1 MCPGGAKEWALSEN
15 KPGRP
20 REYASDADRVRAWRA
35 RQKQETASA
44 AAEAELPTDPAE
56 AAAALAQV
64 LPLLRQEAGGALER
78 LSAVADR
85 ITGAVDLLGDPAAI
99 DAHLR
104 RAQVTAAKV
113 KADAAAEIEDLRNQL
128 DAAIDDRANADVA
141 AQAAE
146 AAAAE
151 SSTALAEAQRE
162 HAEQLQ
168 ALRVTQQ
175 QELAALADE
184 HTAVLDRW
192 QQQFDTAAAEH
203 RDQAAEQHKIIESLQ
218 ARNTELGSEIDQV
231 RTESE
236 RALAA
241 STATIARLESD
252 LAEARTAVQSE
263 RARADA
269 ARDELA
275 TTKADLAT
283 AQAQAAAARERAG
296 ELRDELGATKTDLV
310 TAQAQAATA
319 RERADELRAEL
330 ADARSASAA
339 TKDGERDTK

>member
-1 MCPGGAKEWALSEN
+1 MAEN

-56 AAAALAQV
+56 AATALAQV

-104 RAQVTAAKV
+104 RAQVTADKV
-113 KADAAAEIEDLRNQL
+113 KADAADEIEQLRNQL
-128 DAAIDDRANADVA
+128 EAALDDRANADVA

-151 SSTALAEAQRE
+151 SATALAEAQRE
-162 HAEQLQ
+162 HAEQVQ
-168 ALRVTQQ
+168 ALRVAHGE
-175 QELAALADE
+175 ELTVLAEE
-184 HTAVLDRW
+184 HAAVLDRW
-192 QQQFDTAAAEH
+192 RQEMEAAAAEH
-203 RDQAAEQHKIIESLQ
+203 RDKAAEQHELVESLRRHNADLLTQ
-218 ARNTELGSEIDQV
+218 IDQV
-231 RTESE
+231 RSESDRAAAAATASIERLEADLTES
-236 RALAA
+236 
-241 STATIARLESD
+241 
-252 LAEARTAVQSE
+252 RTAVQSE
-263 RARADA
+263 RTRADA

-330 ADARSASAA
+330 ADARSASSA

>member
-1 MCPGGAKEWALSEN
+1 MAEN

-35 RQKQETASA
+35 RQKQEAASA
-44 AAEAELPTDPAE
+44 AAETELPTDPAE

-64 LPLLRQEAGGALER
+64 LPLLRQEADGALER

-113 KADAAAEIEDLRNQL
+113 EADAAAEIEELRNQL
-128 DAAIDDRANADVA
+128 DAALDDRANADVA

-151 SSTALAEAQRE
+151 SATALTEAQRE

-168 ALRVTQQ
+168 ALRVAQQ
-175 QELAALADE
+175 QELAALTEE
-184 HTAVLDRW
+184 HAAVLDRW
-192 QQQFDTAAAEH
+192 QQQFDSAAAEH
-203 RDQAAEQHKIIESLQ
+203 RDQAAEQHKIIETLRG
-218 ARNTELGSEIDQV
+218 RNAELVSEVDQV
-231 RTESE
+231 RSESD
-236 RALAA
+236 RAAA
-241 STATIARLESD
+241 AATANIERLEAD

-263 RARADA
+263 RTRVDTV
-269 ARDELA
+269 RDELA
-275 TTKADLAT
+275 AARADLAT

-296 ELRDELGATKTDLV
+296 ELRDELGATKADLV

-319 RERADELRAEL
+319 RERADELRDEL
-330 ADARSASAA
+330 AEARIASAA
-339 TKDGERDTK
+339 TKDGERGGTK

>member
-1 MCPGGAKEWALSEN
+1 MAEN

-64 LPLLRQEAGGALER
+64 LPLLRQEAGGALDR

-104 RAQVTAAKV
+104 RAQVTADKV
-113 KADAAAEIEDLRNQL
+113 KADAADEIEKLRNQL
-128 DAAIDDRANADVA
+128 EAALDDRANADVA

-151 SSTALAEAQRE
+151 SATALAEAQRE
-162 HAEQLQ
+162 HAEQVQ
-168 ALRVTQQ
+168 ALRVAHGE
-175 QELAALADE
+175 ELTVLAEE
-184 HTAVLDRW
+184 HAAVLDRW
-192 QQQFDTAAAEH
+192 RQEMETAAAEH
-203 RDQAAEQHKIIESLQ
+203 RDKAAEQHELVESLRRHNADLLTQ
-218 ARNTELGSEIDQV
+218 IDQV
-231 RTESE
+231 RSESD
-236 RALAA
+236 RAAA
-241 STATIARLESD
+241 AATASIERLEAD
-252 LAEARTAVQSE
+252 LTEARTAVQSE
-263 RARADA
+263 RSRADA

-296 ELRDELGATKTDLV
+296 ELRDELGATKADLV

-330 ADARSASAA
+330 AEARSASAA
-339 TKDGERDTK
+339 TKDGERGTNP